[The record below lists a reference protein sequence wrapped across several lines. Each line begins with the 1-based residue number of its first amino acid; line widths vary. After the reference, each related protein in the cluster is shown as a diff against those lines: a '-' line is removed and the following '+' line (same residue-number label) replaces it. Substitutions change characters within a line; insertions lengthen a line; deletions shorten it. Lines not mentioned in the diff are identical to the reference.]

1 MEIRLPPEQEAHLAA
16 IAASTGRSTD
26 ELVQEAIEVWQRE
39 QARALAEFRKSL
51 DDAEES
57 IARGEGI
64 DINPQTMHQLSKDV
78 IERCRTRLEAERKA
92 GR

>member
-1 MEIRLPPEQEAHLAA
+1 MEIRLPPEQETHLTA

-26 ELVQEAIEVWQRE
+26 ELVQEAIELWERE
-39 QARALAEFRKSL
+39 QARALAEFRKSPE
-51 DDAEES
+51 DS

-64 DINPQTMHQLSKDV
+64 DITAEAMRQLSKDV
-78 IERCRTRLEAERKA
+78 MEGCRARVEAERTA

>member
-1 MEIRLPPEQEAHLAA
+1 MEIRLPPEQEAHLTA

-26 ELVQEAIEVWQRE
+26 ELVQEAIELWERD

-51 DDAEES
+51 DEAEDS

-64 DINPQTMHQLSKDV
+64 DITPEAMRQLSKDV
-78 IERCRTRLEAERKA
+78 MERCRARVEAERKT
-92 GR
+92 GC

>member
-1 MEIRLPPEQEAHLAA
+1 MEIRLPPEQEAHLTA

-26 ELVQEAIEVWQRE
+26 ELVQEAIELWERE
-39 QARALAEFRKSL
+39 PARALCRIRNSL
-51 DDAEES
+51 DDAGDS

-64 DINPQTMHQLSKDV
+64 DITPEAMRQLSKDV
-78 IERCRTRLEAERKA
+78 IERCRARVEAERKA

>member
-1 MEIRLPPEQEAHLAA
+1 MEIRLPPEQETHLTA

-26 ELVQEAIEVWQRE
+26 ELVQEAIELWERE

-51 DDAEES
+51 DDAEDS

-64 DINPQTMHQLSKDV
+64 DITAEAMRQLSKDV
-78 IERCRTRLEAERKA
+78 MEGCRARVEA
-92 GR
+92 GRTAGR

>member
-1 MEIRLPPEQEAHLAA
+1 MEIHLPPEQEAHLMA

-26 ELVQEAIEVWQRE
+26 ELVQEAIELWERE

-51 DDAEES
+51 DDAENS

-64 DINPQTMHQLSKDV
+64 DITPEAMRQLSKDV
-78 IERCRTRLEAERKA
+78 MERCRTRVEADRKA